1 MDIRKRFFLSHFIYI
16 IAIHFYRWIMFTSAS
31 ETTLIK
37 KVEYTTL
44 PHFLIQ
50 YNISI
55 LISLTSVTE
64 TPISI
69 SVYPLTSAT
78 GTLISISVNR

>member
-55 LISLTSVTE
+55 LISLTE
-64 TPISI
+64 TPNFRL
-69 SVYPLTSAT
+69 PF
-78 GTLISISVNR
+78 NQCHRKH